1 MMYNGIRQR
10 RGMVSD
16 DVEALQT
23 DVMRFLA
30 IICMCLMIVFSLV
43 QSLPMSGEENR
54 PKITTREM
62 IQKDIESLRKKAD
75 QLIQS
80 LMVLTKT
87 ITLKRKEIEQLA
99 ARINAQQDR
108 IKQQDAAAQKSFE
121 DMAEA
126 RKALSDIDV
135 KMQLAMEKEQQFRA
149 MMEKAEK
156 SLVERRMSLSRIDA
170 LVGKGRAT
178 LDAMDI
184 DLKEAKQTLNQLDS
198 AQNKLNAHKGS
209 KSSETEKEK
218 PEKKQ
223 EPSKA
228 AETTPETKTAQEGT
242 STKLDDKEGFT
253 LGFDS
258 NEVLFQLLQQ
268 GRKVRLHMLS
278 GGKWWQLKVNASG
291 RVSFL
296 SSPSP
301 EKIYEMDRRT
311 VPDKI
316 IRAGKLVV
324 AAFGTEDVSYGV
336 ELSSDISTRINRLM
350 KGKKGGDL
358 VILEKGE
365 VSLE

>member
-43 QSLPMSGEENR
+43 QSLPMSGQENR

-75 QLIQS
+75 QLKQS
-80 LMVLTKT
+80 LMVLTNT
-87 ITLKRKEIEQLA
+87 IILKKRELQQLA
-99 ARINAQQDR
+99 ARITAQQDW
-108 IKQQDAAAQKSFE
+108 IEQLDVATQKSLE
-121 DMAEA
+121 DMADA
-126 RKALSDIDV
+126 RQAISDIDV
-135 KMQLAMEKEQQFRA
+135 KVQLAMEKEQQFQA

-156 SLVERRMSLSRIDA
+156 SLVDRQMALSRIEG
-170 LVGKGRAT
+170 LVDKGRAA
-178 LDAMDI
+178 LDAMGA
-184 DLKEAKQTLNQLDS
+184 DLKDAKQTLNRLDS
-198 AQNKLNAHKGS
+198 AQNKLNAHKGF

-223 EPSKA
+223 EPSKV
-228 AETTPETKTAQEGT
+228 AETTPETKIAQEGT

-258 NEVLFQLLQQ
+258 NGVLLQLLQQ
-268 GRKVRLHMLS
+268 GGKVRLHMLS
-278 GGKWWQLKVNASG
+278 GGKWWQLKVSASG

-301 EKIYEMDRRT
+301 EKIYEMDIRT

-324 AAFGTEDVSYGV
+324 AAFGTGDVSYGV
-336 ELSSDISTRINRLM
+336 ELSSDISNRISRLM
-350 KGKKGGDL
+350 KDQKGGDL
-358 VILEKGE
+358 VILENGE